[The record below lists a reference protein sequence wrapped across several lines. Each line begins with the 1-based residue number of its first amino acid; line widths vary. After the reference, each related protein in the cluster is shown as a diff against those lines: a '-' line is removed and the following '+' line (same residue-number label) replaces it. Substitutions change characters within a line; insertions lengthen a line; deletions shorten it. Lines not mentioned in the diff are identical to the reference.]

1 MKTLSWY
8 ITALAVLAAPLQAH
22 GDWNQLFQPPE
33 QLEQHTVSASVKE
46 RSRSF
51 PALSV
56 LPQDTDSFLAVSRV
70 GELASLLVSEQG
82 FMPWADMV
90 EALDGMAVG
99 ITKQGVQDLHR
110 MLPLFQVLAAEQNE
124 AVYNWESR
132 ANAAAARAIVA
143 VQREESAAAGEKLI
157 RATKNFHLSPIYVT
171 LTAKPGNESLLQQL
185 SVLPLMLPMGTDAPI
200 EMTVRS
206 GWRGF
211 CVCGSMLDL
220 SDAELAPE
228 HEAAI
233 QENLEN
239 ARLYVLARTVGNKL
253 VLVICS
259 NVEEVKIPAKSTESV
274 LGAPL
279 MGAFDAYLSRKPLLA
294 SYSSPDVVRL
304 RESLNL
310 YDYQYVAAFMK
321 SVFQRLSKE
330 NAACAAAAESVQM
343 LLDAAAKFIPSPE
356 GAERAVV
363 WEDDDM
369 YLHLV
374 SQAGAWRYTPAALQ
388 HTELAALPDTAL
400 YVESAPLTGGAL
412 PDIPTVLKQVET
424 IQQGYQAT
432 LNTPEAGGTPY
443 PVFMLG
449 QHRAALESLA
459 AGLQQM
465 GAATVGSS
473 VLWVQE
479 APSATAGS
487 GCRYLLRSDL
497 NDATTAEQ
505 TRSLLQQGC
514 SVLFAGAAESPQVG
528 TNGGAVYLSSG
539 GAVPVV
545 SPSAGAVN
553 AVGGTVFSMNVPTM
567 ARVVESASAGA
578 EAKEAA
584 AFLHQAAGMVD
595 RVKGCMRTVGDSLH
609 TVMKLELKQQNQH

>member
-1 MKTLSWY
+1 MKTFSWY
-8 ITALAVLAAPLQAH
+8 ITALAILAAPLQVQ
-22 GDWNQLFQPPE
+22 GSLTQLFQLPE
-33 QLEQHTVSASVKE
+33 QLAQNTVSGTVKA
-46 RSRSF
+46 RSKCF

-56 LPQDTDSFLAVSRV
+56 LPQDTDSFLTVSRL
-70 GELASLLVSEQG
+70 GELAPMMAAEQG
-82 FMPWADMV
+82 LLPWADMV
-90 EALDGMAVG
+90 AALDGLAVG
-99 ITKQGVQDLHR
+99 MTVQGVQDLHR

-124 AVYNWESR
+124 AVHSWETQ

-143 VQREESAAAGEKLI
+143 VQREERAAAGEKLVQ
-157 RATKNFHLSPIYVT
+157 ATKDFHLSPIYVT

-185 SVLPLMLPMGTDAPI
+185 SVLPLMLPMGSDAPI

-220 SDAELAPE
+220 SEAELAPE

-259 NVEEVKIPAKSTESV
+259 NVEEVKIPTKSTESV

-279 MGAFDAYLSRKPLLA
+279 MGAFDEYLSRKPLMA

-304 RESLNL
+304 RETLNL

-321 SVFQRLSKE
+321 SVFQRMAKE
-330 NAACAAAAESVQM
+330 NAACAAAAEAVQM
-343 LLDAAAKFIPSPE
+343 LLDAAAQFIPSPE

-363 WEDDDM
+363 WEEKDL

-374 SQAGAWRYTPAALQ
+374 SQAGAWRYAPAALR
-388 HTELAALPDTAL
+388 HTELADLPDTAL
-400 YVESAPLTGGAL
+400 YVESAPLTGAAL

-432 LNTPEAGGTPY
+432 LNTPEAGGTPQ
-443 PVFMLG
+443 PVSLLG
-449 QHRAALESLA
+449 QHRVALESLA

-465 GAATVGSS
+465 GAATAGSS
-473 VLWVQE
+473 VLWVQDV
-479 APSATAGS
+479 PSATSGC
-487 GCRYLLRSDL
+487 GCRYLLRSDM
-497 NDATTAEQ
+497 NDATMAEQ

-514 SVLFAGAAESPQVG
+514 SALFAGAADPPQVG
-528 TNGGAVYLSSG
+528 ADGGAVYLSSG
-539 GAVPVV
+539 GAVPAV
-545 SPSAGAVN
+545 SLSAGAAN

-567 ARVVESASAGA
+567 ARVVESSSTGA
-578 EAKEAA
+578 EGREAA
-584 AFLHQAAGMVD
+584 AFLRQAAGMVD

-609 TVMKLELKQQNQH
+609 TVMKLELKQQNQP